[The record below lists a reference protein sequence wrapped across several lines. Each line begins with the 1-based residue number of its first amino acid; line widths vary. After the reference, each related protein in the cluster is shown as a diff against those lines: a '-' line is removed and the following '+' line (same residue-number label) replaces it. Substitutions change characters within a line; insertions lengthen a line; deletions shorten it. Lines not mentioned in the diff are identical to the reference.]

1 MGLTH
6 RMRPLVAAAALSAA
20 AVGLAACSSSTTAAS
35 STTSAAAA
43 ATGSTSAAAT
53 AGSGSYVA
61 QAAAALQG
69 DYKGTSEQPPSTAP
83 KVKGVQNIWVISCG
97 QEAEGCSRPVA
108 GAVAAAQAL
117 GWNTKVFDGQFGAD
131 DAFNTG
137 IRQAVAAKA
146 TAILLIGVDCN
157 QAKAGLQVAKTAGIP
172 VLGANSFDCNDP
184 ALNAGPALF
193 AGVEQFVSTT
203 PTSADLNE
211 AVGAAKAD
219 WLIAH
224 TAGKAKVIEVGLTGL
239 TGYYYEN
246 LGFAKELAKCSGCS
260 IVGKALGNPTDLSNG
275 VLQQSFSSTLTANPQ
290 ANAVMAD
297 GDSIVTGAEVPQAL
311 QSAGRV
317 SSVLV
322 IGSEGFTQNLELI
335 RQSRGQ
341 NAAVP
346 FDELWVGWGL
356 VDETLRVLAK
366 QPLADEGM
374 GFQVVDTT
382 HNMPAAGQNY
392 TDPINFIAAYK
403 KAWGVSG

>member
-1 MGLTH
+1 
-6 RMRPLVAAAALSAA
+6 MRPLAAAAALSAA
-20 AVGLAACSSSTTAAS
+20 IVGLAACSSSTPAAS
-35 STTSAAAA
+35 GTTSASTAATGAVA
-43 ATGSTSAAAT
+43 ATGSAAS
-53 AGSGSYVA
+53 SGSYVTA
-61 QAAAALQG
+61 AAAALQL
-69 DYKGTSEQPPSTAP
+69 DYKGTSEQPPSSAP
-83 KVKGVQNIWVISCG
+83 KVKGAQNIWIISCG
-97 QEAEGCSRPVA
+97 QEAEGCSRPVS

-117 GWNTKVFDGQFGAD
+117 GWKAKVFDGQFGAD

-146 TAILLIGVDCN
+146 TAILLIGIDCN
-157 QAKAGLQVAKTAGIP
+157 QAKAGLQVAKTADIP

-184 ALNAGPALF
+184 ALNAGPPLF

-219 WLIAH
+219 WLIVH
-224 TAGKAKVIEVGLTGL
+224 TDGKAKVIEVGLTGL

-275 VLQQSFSSTLTANPQ
+275 VLQQSFSSTLTANPE

-322 IGSEGFTQNLELI
+322 IGSEGFTQNLDLI
-335 RQSRGQ
+335 RQNRGQ

-366 QPLADEGM
+366 QPLVDEGM

-392 TDPINFIAAYK
+392 TDPINFIAAYE